1 MSNNLY
7 IVSGPPGVGKSTT
20 CKLLVQTLDKSA
32 YISGDAVSHLPVK
45 GRGKPWLDKDTN
57 DLTWKNISS
66 LVKNLLDYK
75 YDIVLDYVSF
85 PDDIEGLMTE
95 LADYHVRVIYVV
107 LMVDRQT
114 IIHRDCLRAEE
125 HQMKER
131 SVLLL
136 EEFENHRNVRA
147 DNKLYTHHFT
157 EDQLPEIVSE
167 IINNEKYRV
176 M

>member
-1 MSNNLY
+1 MVNNLY
-7 IVSGPPGVGKSTT
+7 IISGPPGVGKSTT
-20 CKLLVQTLDKSA
+20 SKLLVQTLERSA

-66 LVKNLLDYK
+66 LVKNLLDYN
-75 YDIVLDYVSF
+75 YDVVLDYVSF
-85 PDDIEGLMTE
+85 PEDVNGLMTE
-95 LADYHVRVIYVV
+95 LADYIVRITYVA
-107 LMVDRQT
+107 LMVDHQT

-136 EEFENHRNVRA
+136 DEFENHLNLSA

-157 EDQLPEIVSE
+157 EDQLPEIINE

-176 M
+176 R

>member
-75 YDIVLDYVSF
+75 YDVVLDYVSF
-85 PDDIEGLMTE
+85 PEDIDGLMAE

>member
-20 CKLLVQTLDKSA
+20 SKLLVQTLDRSA
-32 YISGDAVSHLPVK
+32 YISGDAVSHFPVK

-66 LVKNLLDYK
+66 LVKNLLEYK
-75 YDIVLDYVSF
+75 YDVVLDYVSF
-85 PDDIEGLMTE
+85 PEDVDGLMAD
-95 LADYHVRVIYVV
+95 LADYPVRIIYVV

-114 IIHRDCLRAEE
+114 VIHRDRLRATEY
-125 HQMKER
+125 QMKER

-136 EEFENHRNVRA
+136 DEYENHLNLSA

-167 IINNEKYRV
+167 IINNEKYRLK
-176 M
+176 

>member
-7 IVSGPPGVGKSTT
+7 VVSGPPGVGKSTT
-20 CKLLVQTLDKSA
+20 PKLLVQTLDKSA
-32 YISGDAVSHLPVK
+32 YISGDAVSHFPVK

-75 YDIVLDYVSF
+75 YDVVLDYVSF
-85 PDDIEGLMTE
+85 PEDVDGLMTE

-131 SVLLL
+131 SVILLD
-136 EEFENHRNVRA
+136 EFENHLELRV

-176 M
+176 K

>member
-1 MSNNLY
+1 MVKNLY
-7 IVSGPPGVGKSTT
+7 IISGPPGVGKSTT
-20 CKLLVQTLDKSA
+20 SKLLVQTLDKSA
-32 YISGDAVSHLPVK
+32 YISGDTVSHFPVK

-75 YDIVLDYVSF
+75 YDVVLDYVTF
-85 PDDIEGLMTE
+85 PEDVDVLMTE
-95 LADYHVRVIYVV
+95 LADYHVRIIYVV
-107 LMVDRQT
+107 LLVDRQT
-114 IIHRDCLRAEE
+114 IIRRDRLRAEE

-131 SVLLL
+131 SVILLDEFVNHL
-136 EEFENHRNVRA
+136 ELRV
-147 DNKLYTHHFT
+147 DNKLYTNHFT

-176 M
+176 R

>member
-1 MSNNLY
+1 M
-7 IVSGPPGVGKSTT
+7 
-20 CKLLVQTLDKSA
+20 
-32 YISGDAVSHLPVK
+32 PVK

-66 LVKNLLDYK
+66 LVKNLLDYN
-75 YDIVLDYVSF
+75 YDVVLDYVSF
-85 PDDIEGLMTE
+85 PEDINGLMTE
-95 LADYHVRVIYVV
+95 LADYIVRITYVV
-107 LMVDRQT
+107 LMVDHQT

-125 HQMKER
+125 YQMKER

-136 EEFENHRNVRA
+136 DEFENHLNLSA

-157 EDQLPEIVSE
+157 EDQLPEIINE

-176 M
+176 R

>member
-1 MSNNLY
+1 MNNNLY

-20 CKLLVQTLDKSA
+20 SKLLVQTLDKSA

-75 YDIVLDYVSF
+75 YDVVLDYVSF
-85 PDDIEGLMTE
+85 PEDVDGLMTE

-131 SVLLL
+131 SVILLD
-136 EEFENHRNVRA
+136 EFENHLELRV
-147 DNKLYTHHFT
+147 DNKLYTNHFT

-176 M
+176 R